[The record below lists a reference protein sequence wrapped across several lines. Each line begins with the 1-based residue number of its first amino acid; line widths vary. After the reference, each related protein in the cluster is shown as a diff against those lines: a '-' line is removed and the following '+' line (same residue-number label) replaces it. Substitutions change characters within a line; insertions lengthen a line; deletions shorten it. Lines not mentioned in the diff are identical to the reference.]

1 MDRELRKMLKEK
13 REKGEQK
20 GRAEERAKALADK
33 IDAAKQLLL
42 DGSISLEKIAL
53 FAGLPMSTVESL
65 RTELQNNS

>member
-1 MDRELRKMLKEK
+1 MDRELRKMLKEA
-13 REKGEQK
+13 REKGRAK
-20 GRAEERAKALADK
+20 GQAEERAKALADK